1 MSRCFPD
8 PRGLVY
14 LLITTL
20 SNRIFKRL
28 ERRYNL
34 GIKGM
39 AR

>member
-1 MSRCFPD
+1 LYFLILA
-8 PRGLVY
+8 GLVY
-14 LLITTL
+14 LVITTL